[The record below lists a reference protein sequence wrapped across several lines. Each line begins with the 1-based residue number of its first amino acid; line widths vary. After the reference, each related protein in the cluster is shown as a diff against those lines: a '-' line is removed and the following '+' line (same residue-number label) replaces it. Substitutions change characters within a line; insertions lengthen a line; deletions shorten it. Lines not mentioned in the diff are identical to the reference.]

1 MPLNIDIQQILLHM
15 LNFAVLFGALYFLL
29 YKPVK
34 KFMDNRNKY
43 YEEIEEKTSK
53 IVDEANELKATY
65 EKKMEAAD
73 EEISALKSEAKAKSM
88 AEAVKIKANAQ
99 KEAEQIIS
107 SAKAQAEISSE
118 NMVKSANN
126 EICNLAEKAAEKLV
140 IESTSEAY
148 DSFLNSVG
156 ENN

>member
-43 YEEIEEKTSK
+43 YDEIEEKTSK

-73 EEISALKSEAKAKSM
+73 EEINALKSEAKAESM
-88 AEAVKIKANAQ
+88 AEATKIKANAQ

-107 SAKAQAEISSE
+107 NAKAQAEISSE
-118 NMVKSANN
+118 SMVKSANN

>member
-53 IVDEANELKATY
+53 IVDEANELKAEY
-65 EKKMEAAD
+65 EKKMETAD
-73 EEISALKSEAKAKSM
+73 EEISALKSEAKAESV
-88 AEAVKIKANAQ
+88 AEAIKIKAKAQ

-126 EICNLAEKAAEKLV
+126 EICNLAEKATEKLV

>member
-15 LNFAVLFGALYFLL
+15 LNFAVLFCVLYFLL

-53 IVDEANELKATY
+53 IVDEANELKAEY
-65 EKKMEAAD
+65 EMKMKTAD

-107 SAKAQAEISSE
+107 SAKTQAEISSE
-118 NMVKSANN
+118 NMVKSANS
-126 EICNLAEKAAEKLV
+126 EICTLAEKAAEKLV

>member
-15 LNFAVLFGALYFLL
+15 LNFAILFCALYFLL

>member
-43 YEEIEEKTSK
+43 YDEIEEKTSK

-73 EEISALKSEAKAKSM
+73 EEINALKSEAKAESM
-88 AEAVKIKANAQ
+88 AEATKIKANAQ